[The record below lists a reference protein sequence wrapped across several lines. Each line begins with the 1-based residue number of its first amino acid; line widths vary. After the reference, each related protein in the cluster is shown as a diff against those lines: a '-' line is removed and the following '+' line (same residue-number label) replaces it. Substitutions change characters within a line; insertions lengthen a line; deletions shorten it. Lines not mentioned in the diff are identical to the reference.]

1 MLYFKALNRLRW
13 RDLFEEAS
21 VHLKQKVAQ
30 WVLFGGIDMKKAVSL
45 MMAAAM
51 TMGLAACGSSA
62 STDTAASTADAASTT
77 EAAESTADSAAAAD
91 GKVYNVGICQ
101 LVQHEALDAATQG
114 FKDALVE
121 KLGEGNVKFDE
132 QNASGDSANC
142 ATIVNGFV
150 SNGVD
155 LILANATAPLQAAAQ
170 ATADIPVLGT
180 SITDYA
186 TALDIS
192 DWTGTVGNNI
202 SGTSDL
208 APLDQQAAMI
218 KELFPDAKSVGLLY
232 CSAEPNSVY
241 QCDVIEGYLT
251 EEGYTVARYAF
262 TDTNDVT
269 SVAQSA
275 ADNSDVIY
283 IPTDNTAASNTEA
296 IANVVLPAQVPV
308 VAGEEGICSGC
319 GAATLSIS
327 YYDLGYATG
336 EMAAKILAEGAD
348 ISTMPVEFAPNV
360 TKKYNAANC
369 EALGITPPD
378 DYVAI
383 G

>member
-1 MLYFKALNRLRW
+1 
-13 RDLFEEAS
+13 
-21 VHLKQKVAQ
+21 
-30 WVLFGGIDMKKAVSL
+30 MKKAVSL
-45 MMAAAM
+45 MMAAAL

-62 STDTAASTADAASTT
+62 STDTAASTADTAASSS
-77 EAAESTADSAAAAD
+77 EAAADSTAAAD

-114 FKDALVE
+114 FKDALTE

-150 SNGVD
+150 SNNVD

-180 SITDYA
+180 SVTDYA

-192 DWTGTVGNNI
+192 GWTGTVGNNI

-218 KELFPDAKSVGLLY
+218 QELFPDAKNVGLLY

-269 SVAQSA
+269 SVAQTA
-275 ADNSDVIY
+275 TDNSDVIY

-296 IANVVLPAQVPV
+296 IANVVIPAKVPV
-308 VAGEEGICSGC
+308 VAGEEGICNGC
-319 GAATLSIS
+319 GVATLSIS

-348 ISTMPVEFAPNV
+348 VSTMPVEYAPNV

-369 EALGITPPD
+369 EALGITPPA

>member
-1 MLYFKALNRLRW
+1 
-13 RDLFEEAS
+13 
-21 VHLKQKVAQ
+21 
-30 WVLFGGIDMKKAVSL
+30 MKKIVSVA
-45 MMAAAM
+45 MAAAM
-51 TMGLAACGSSA
+51 AAALAGCGGAASSSA
-62 STDTAASTADAASTT
+62 PASSAAASA
-77 EAAESTADSAAAAD
+77 ADSAAA
-91 GKVYNVGICQ
+91 KTYTVGICQ

-114 FKDALVE
+114 FKDALTA
-121 KLGEGNVKFDE
+121 KLGDAVKFDE

-150 SNGVD
+150 SNDVD

-170 ATADIPVLGT
+170 ATATIPVLGT
-180 SITDYA
+180 SVTDYA

-218 KELFPDAKSVGLLY
+218 QELFPDAKNVGLLY

-241 QCDVIEGYLT
+241 QCDVMEGYLT
-251 EEGYTVARYAF
+251 DMGFTVSRFAF

-269 SVAQSA
+269 SVAQTA
-275 ADNSDVIY
+275 ADASDVIY

-296 IANVVLPAQVPV
+296 IANVLLPAKVPAV
-308 VAGEEGICSGC
+308 TGEEGICSGC
-319 GAATLSIS
+319 GVATLSIS

-336 EMAAKILAEGAD
+336 EMAVKILTEGAD
-348 ISTMPVEFAPNV
+348 VSAMPVQYAPNV

-369 EALGITPPD
+369 EALGLTIPD
-378 DYVAI
+378 DYTAI

>member
-1 MLYFKALNRLRW
+1 
-13 RDLFEEAS
+13 
-21 VHLKQKVAQ
+21 
-30 WVLFGGIDMKKAVSL
+30 MKKAVSL

-51 TMGLAACGSSA
+51 TMGLAACGSTA
-62 STDTAASTADAASTT
+62 STDTAASAADTASST
-77 EAAESTADSAAAAD
+77 EAAASTADSTAAAD
-91 GKVYNVGICQ
+91 GKVYNIGICQ

-121 KLGEGNVKFDE
+121 KLGEGSVKFDE

-218 KELFPDAKSVGLLY
+218 QELFPDAKSVGLLY

-269 SVAQSA
+269 SVAQTA

-296 IANVVLPAQVPV
+296 IANVVIPAKVPV
-308 VAGEEGICSGC
+308 VAGEDGICSGC
-319 GAATLSIS
+319 GVATLSIS

-336 EMAAKILAEGAD
+336 EMAAKILADGAD
-348 ISTMPVEFAPNV
+348 VSAMPVEFAPNV

-369 EALGITPPD
+369 EALGITQPS

>member
-1 MLYFKALNRLRW
+1 
-13 RDLFEEAS
+13 
-21 VHLKQKVAQ
+21 
-30 WVLFGGIDMKKAVSL
+30 MKKIVSVA
-45 MMAAAM
+45 MAAAM
-51 TMGLAACGSSA
+51 AAALAGCGGAASSSA
-62 STDTAASTADAASTT
+62 PAS
-77 EAAESTADSAAAAD
+77 SAAASAAD
-91 GKVYNVGICQ
+91 STAAKTYTVGICQ

-114 FKDALVE
+114 FKDALTA
-121 KLGEGNVKFDE
+121 KLGDTVEWDE
-132 QNASGDSANC
+132 QNASGEPANC

-150 SNGVD
+150 SNNVD

-170 ATADIPVLGT
+170 ATATIPVLGT
-180 SITDYA
+180 SVTDYA

-208 APLDQQAAMI
+208 APLDQQAAMVQ
-218 KELFPDAKSVGLLY
+218 ELFPDAKNVGLLY

-241 QCDVIEGYLT
+241 QCDVMEGCLT
-251 EEGYTVARYAF
+251 DMGFTVSRYAF

-269 SVAQSA
+269 SVAQTA
-275 ADNSDVIY
+275 ADASDVIY

-296 IANVVLPAQVPV
+296 IANVLLPAKVPAV
-308 VAGEEGICSGC
+308 TGEEGICSGC
-319 GAATLSIS
+319 GVATLSIS

-336 EMAAKILAEGAD
+336 EMAAKILTEGAD
-348 ISTMPVEFAPNV
+348 VSAMPVQYAPNV

-369 EALGITPPD
+369 EALGLTIPD
-378 DYVAI
+378 DYTAI